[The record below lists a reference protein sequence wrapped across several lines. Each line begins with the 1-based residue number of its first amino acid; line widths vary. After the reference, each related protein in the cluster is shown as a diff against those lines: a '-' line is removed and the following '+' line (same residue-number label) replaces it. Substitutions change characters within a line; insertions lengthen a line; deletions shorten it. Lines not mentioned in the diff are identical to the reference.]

1 MRVLRCDLLHDA
13 APSTHALGGADAVVL
28 RLLFDYDVL
37 LQADRLVVDP
47 YVPVASRIDVS
58 RAHLV
63 FLPVAS
69 YG

>member
-1 MRVLRCDLLHDA
+1 MRVLRCGLLHDA
-13 APSTHALGGADAVVL
+13 ASSTHTLGCADAVVL

-37 LQADRLVVDP
+37 LQADWLVVDP
-47 YVPVASRIDVS
+47 HMPVPSRTDVS

-63 FLPVAS
+63 FLPAAS